1 MSDFDPTDVKTHEKA
16 AQELQERDRL
26 TQRRDADDFK
36 WLMSDPRGRRIVWG
50 LLVLT
55 GVYRSSFTG
64 NSETFF
70 REGER
75 NVGLKLVDK
84 IHTNCPEKYSTMTK
98 EANDDQPTSS

>member
-1 MSDFDPTDVKTHEKA
+1 MSDFDPTDVKAHEKA
-16 AQELQERDRL
+16 TQDLQDRDRL

-36 WLMSDPRGRRIVWG
+36 WLMADPRGRRIVWK
-50 LLVLT
+50 LLELT

-75 NVGLKLVDK
+75 NIGLKLIDK
-84 IHTNCPEKYSTMTK
+84 IHTNCPEKYAIMTK
-98 EANDDQPTSS
+98 EANDD